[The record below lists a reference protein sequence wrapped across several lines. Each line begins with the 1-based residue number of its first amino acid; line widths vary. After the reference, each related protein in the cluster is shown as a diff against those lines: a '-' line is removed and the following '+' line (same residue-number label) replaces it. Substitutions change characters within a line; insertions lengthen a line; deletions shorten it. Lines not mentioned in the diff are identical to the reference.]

1 MSSKLFTI
9 FPMELLRWFSERD
22 DEPRTAAEADVFGPW
37 QVVPLPAGTHG
48 LFRWGEG
55 PDNHLP
61 ALTFKKREDALLAAA
76 VLPATGRDPLYRLL
90 SESKPHGFDIESGGE
105 VVGSSLLFNEDV
117 TAALHVA
124 ASILR
129 SPLALARLLEAAS
142 GMALHHAGKILYER
156 MKESGKG

>member
-1 MSSKLFTI
+1 MSFKLFTV
-9 FPMELLRWFSERD
+9 FPMELLRWFAERD

-76 VLPATGRDPLYRLL
+76 ASV
-90 SESKPHGFDIESGGE
+90 
-105 VVGSSLLFNEDV
+105 
-117 TAALHVA
+117 AALPREQSLCLSVPQLGS
-124 ASILR
+124 ASR
-129 SPLALARLLEAAS
+129 SPHAAP
-142 GMALHHAGKILYER
+142 
-156 MKESGKG
+156 